1 MALRG
6 TKPIVRVNVE
16 CPHCGF
22 EQLESLAAQS
32 TICRNCSSH
41 FEIKPKG
48 GENATRLKVN
58 VNPLV
63 GIVKKTSPDV
73 QRTVACF
80 ACGATHKVSSLAKTT
95 LCPSCGAYIDLQD
108 FEINGLFS
116 RSIRTRGR
124 LVVLPRGDLNCAKA
138 VCGSAVVEGR
148 LRGSLVCE
156 GKAVLKCRGK
166 LSGEIEANHLVIERG
181 AEIEFLRPIRAGRI
195 EIMGKASGKFYCGTE
210 VYIYKKGVLVGAV
223 HAKAF
228 VIDQGGIF
236 VGDMEIR
243 PTHDWSEG
251 FRFNKITFE
260 ATPGVEFK
268 TAFSY

>member
-1 MALRG
+1 M
-6 TKPIVRVNVE
+6 
-16 CPHCGF
+16 
-22 EQLESLAAQS
+22 AAQS

-41 FEIKPKG
+41 FDIKPKG
-48 GENATRLKVN
+48 ADSPAGPKAAP
-58 VNPLV
+58 NPLSV
-63 GIVKKTSPDV
+63 LIKKTPSDV

-80 ACGATHKVSSLAKTT
+80 ACNATHKVSSLAKTT

-124 LVVLPRGDLNCAKA
+124 LVVTPRGDLNCGKA

-148 LRGSLVCE
+148 LRGSLICE

-181 AEIEFLRPIRAGRI
+181 AEIEFLRPVRAGRI

-210 VYIYKKGVLVGAV
+210 VYIYKKGALAGAV

-236 VGDMEIR
+236 VGDTEIR
-243 PTHDWSEG
+243 PVHDWSEG
-251 FRFNKITFE
+251 FRFNQVAPNPAQTGVLSE
-260 ATPGVEFK
+260 AL
-268 TAFSY
+268 SY